1 MLISEPIGHE
11 TVDRISIDIEGLRE
25 PLEVVA
31 AEEERN
37 LTQMI
42 RFLLKEGL
50 AKISAR
56 PARNF
61 ISLKPG
67 WIEELNTDE
76 LATLATEIISE
87 LAKRAQAQE
96 TKES

>member
-1 MLISEPIGHE
+1 MLMSEPMGHE
-11 TVDRISIDIEGLRE
+11 VVDRISIDIEGLRE
-25 PLEVVA
+25 PLEAVA

-42 RFLLKEGL
+42 RFLLREGL

-56 PARNF
+56 PARNLM
-61 ISLKPG
+61 SLRPG

-76 LATLATEIISE
+76 LAALSAEIISE
-87 LAKRAQAQE
+87 LAKRAKAQE
-96 TKES
+96 IKEP